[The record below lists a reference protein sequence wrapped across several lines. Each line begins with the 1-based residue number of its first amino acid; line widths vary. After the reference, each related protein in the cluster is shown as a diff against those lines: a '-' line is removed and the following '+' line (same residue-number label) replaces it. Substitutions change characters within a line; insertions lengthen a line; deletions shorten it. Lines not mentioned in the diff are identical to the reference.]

1 VFADPALRHGNLPG
15 VDVASM
21 LDGFSYHTAADLPG
35 RIRRGTLQAYGENVL
50 AGALAFAQELAV
62 RAETRSATEP
72 ATAQESAAA
81 ESAHES
87 AAAESA
93 YESESEHSVREAV
106 AAGAGPAFFDVFGAA
121 AVVYGPRWLAAA
133 LHLVP
138 LLLCALDAA
147 AGGGARQSR

>member
-1 VFADPALRHGNLPG
+1 
-15 VDVASM
+15 M

-72 ATAQESAAA
+72 ATAQESAAAESAHESAAA

>member
-1 VFADPALRHGNLPG
+1 
-15 VDVASM
+15 M

-87 AAAESA
+87 AAAEFAHESA
-93 YESESEHSVREAV
+93 AAESAHESESEHSVREAV

>member
-1 VFADPALRHGNLPG
+1 
-15 VDVASM
+15 M

-93 YESESEHSVREAV
+93 HESAAAEFAHESAAAESAHESESEHSVREAV